1 MNGTGAG
8 TKTQR
13 ELTLPSVDL
22 NRLDGAAC
30 FGSLGHR
37 CSVALALHLWTGWPI
52 HILGNSQSPE
62 TTWSHAVVKSPKG
75 FLDLRGLGTLERWDR
90 VQEIRTVSD
99 WQIFDTMGQRGE
111 GTLESA
117 IPLASDILAHHFPS
131 ETFKDTYT
139 KRSFAKRFSG
149 L

>member
-8 TKTQR
+8 TKAQR

-22 NRLDGAAC
+22 NRPDGAAC

-52 HILGNSQSPE
+52 YILGSQSPE
-62 TTWSHAVVKSPKG
+62 GIWSHAVVKSPKG
-75 FLDLRGLGTLERWDR
+75 FLDFRGLGTLERWER
-90 VQEIRTVSD
+90 VQEVRTVSD
-99 WQIFDTMGQRGE
+99 WQLFDTMGPRSE
-111 GTLESA
+111 GTLELA
-117 IPLASDILAHHFPS
+117 IPLARAILAHYFPG

-139 KRSFAKRFSG
+139 NRSFTRRFDG
-149 L
+149 I

>member
-8 TKTQR
+8 TKAQR
-13 ELTLPSVDL
+13 ELTLPSLDL
-22 NRLDGAAC
+22 NRCDEVAY

-52 HILGNSQSPE
+52 YILSDCQNPDA
-62 TTWSHAVVKSPKG
+62 TFSHAVVKSPKG
-75 FLDLRGLGTLERWDR
+75 FLDIRGLGNLEGWER
-90 VQEIRTVSD
+90 VIEVRTASE
-99 WQIFDTMGQRGE
+99 WRFFDSMVRTGV
-111 GTLESA
+111 GTLELA
-117 IPLASDILAHHFPS
+117 IPFARDMLAHHFPG

-139 KRSFAKRFSG
+139 QRSFAKRFSV